1 MWLLLN
7 LWPFRYRKEADK
19 KADGYQ
25 IDALFLFVKVVLL
38 KSPNK
43 LYKIKKMRDTIQSQT
58 VF

>member
-1 MWLLLN
+1 MAATQFVAF
-7 LWPFRYRKEADK
+7 PVQEEANK